1 MRTNPKS
8 GKQGSGNPKSGSA
21 LPRVTRR
28 TTAQPKSQEPV
39 ALTAASEDAIPVQ
52 DETIEAE
59 IARLAYFLWEARGGV
74 GGSPEEDWLRAEQE
88 ILARP
93 LVNHKA

>member
-8 GKQGSGNPKSGSA
+8 GTPAKGSPKNGSA
-21 LPRVTRR
+21 LPRATRR
-28 TTAQPKSQEPV
+28 RVPQPESPQSA
-39 ALTAASEDAIPVQ
+39 ALTAASTDAIPVQ
-52 DETIEAE
+52 GATIEDE

-88 ILARP
+88 ILTRSRG
-93 LVNHKA
+93 

>member
-8 GKQGSGNPKSGSA
+8 GTPAKGSPKNGSA
-21 LPRVTRR
+21 LPRATRR
-28 TTAQPKSQEPV
+28 SVARPKRTESPTP
-39 ALTAASEDAIPVQ
+39 TAASDAIPVQ
-52 DETIEAE
+52 GATIEAE

-88 ILARP
+88 ILSRSRD
-93 LVNHKA
+93 